1 LLYKNSVDLIV
12 VAANKL
18 DARKLFDKLKDIAG
32 SLKNSGLGKEGDE
45 DMDDDRR
52 NRNEEGFDEEKKE
65 AIVIWGSLEIPKLC
79 SVSH

>member
-1 LLYKNSVDLIV
+1 MLYKNSVDLIV

-45 DMDDDRR
+45 DMDG